1 VDFSRA
7 IVQGAEAQ
15 LRVITA
21 PACGWRDLGT
31 PQRVAD
37 TLKRLEH
44 ERLERASH
52 LPRTPSF
59 VTPPAFINLAAQH
72 ARLGFAG

>member
-1 VDFSRA
+1 MV
-7 IVQGAEAQ
+7 IQGAEAQ

-21 PACGWRDLGT
+21 PACGWSDLGT

-37 TLKRLEH
+37 TLARLNH
-44 ERLERASH
+44 ERLERKSVAA
-52 LPRTPSF
+52 RTPSF
-59 VTPPAFINLAAQH
+59 ITTPAFINLAAQH